1 MPSELREKAVAVKE
15 AQTTYPIHELLR
27 TRWSPRAFADRPV
40 EAEKLQ
46 SVLEAARWAPSSSN
60 LQPWS
65 FLIARKEQDASS
77 FERMVNC
84 LAEGNLSWAPQAPV
98 LGIAV
103 ANPFRKPEM
112 RNRHAWH
119 DVGMA
124 LQSLAIQATAL
135 DLFLHM
141 MGGFSADKARELF
154 AIPAEFEAVTMFAL
168 GYLGDPATLPDRHRE
183 GELTARTRRPLTDFV
198 FGDQW
203 GVTSTLLTAEG

>member
-1 MPSELREKAVAVKE
+1 MTSELREKAIAIKQ
-15 AQTTYPIHELLR
+15 AQTHYPIHELLR

-40 EAEKLQ
+40 EAEKLR

-65 FLIARKEQDASS
+65 FLIARKDQDASS

-84 LAEGNLSWAPQAPV
+84 LTEGNLSWAPQAPI
-98 LGIAV
+98 LGIAI
-103 ANPFRKPEM
+103 ANLFRKPEV

-124 LQSLAIQATAL
+124 LHSLAIQATAL
-135 DLFLHM
+135 DLSLHM
-141 MGGFSADKARELF
+141 MGGFFADKARELF
-154 AIPAEFEAVTMFAL
+154 AIPAEYEAVTMFAL
-168 GYLGDPATLPDRHRE
+168 GYLGDPEALADRHRE

-198 FGDQW
+198 FSDQW
-203 GVTSTLLTAEG
+203 GVTSSLLSAD